1 MYLAIFLVLRYT
13 GLISA
18 VSSVTQKAL
27 FSTGAMDVSV
37 DPVTHSDARTF
48 NYDFELFDTDKKKI
62 NVSDFKGK
70 TIFINVWA
78 TWCGPC
84 RIEMPSIEN
93 LYKSVDKDKVVFI
106 MLALDQ
112 NDAYNKVTRFI
123 QDKEFTF
130 PVYFPAGKLP
140 DALRVQSIPTTLVV
154 DSNGSIVFKEI
165 GAANYDTDEFKKF
178 INELK

>member
-1 MYLAIFLVLRYT
+1 MYLGIFLVLRYT

-18 VSSVTQKAL
+18 VSNVTQKAL

-37 DPVTHSDARTF
+37 DPAKVSNARTF
-48 NYDFELFDTDKKKI
+48 NYDFELYDAGKKKVEV
-62 NVSDFKGK
+62 NEFKGK
-70 TIFINVWA
+70 VIFINVWA

-84 RIEMPSIEN
+84 RIEMPSIEK
-93 LYKSVDKDKVVFI
+93 LYQSVDKEKVVFI

-123 QDKEFTF
+123 QEKEFTF

-154 DSNGSIVFKEI
+154 DGQGNIVFREI
-165 GAANYDTDEFKKF
+165 GAANYDTEEFRKF
-178 INELK
+178 INGLN